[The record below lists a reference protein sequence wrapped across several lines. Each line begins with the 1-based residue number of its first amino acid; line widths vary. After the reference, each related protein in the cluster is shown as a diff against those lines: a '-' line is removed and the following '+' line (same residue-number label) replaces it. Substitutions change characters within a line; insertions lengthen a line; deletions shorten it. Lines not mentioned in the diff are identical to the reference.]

1 MKKISG
7 IAASPGIAIGEV
19 FLHLD
24 DSPSVPQYTL
34 AGEEQVAQEV
44 ERLRGAIDRT
54 DQDIRTIIEK
64 NSAVLEKDEQAI
76 LEAHLLILQDPTLFD
91 SVRKRMRE
99 DRQNVEYAVHLTL
112 RDLVKK
118 LNASGDP
125 YLRER
130 TADLR
135 DVAKRVL
142 NHLLEHQRTSL
153 EHLSSEVVLVTHDL
167 LPSEVVAMDKSKV
180 QAIVMD
186 AGGKTSHT
194 AILARSFEIPA
205 VVGLRTIAKRVTPGE
220 CIIVDGNHGLVIID
234 PDDATIEQYRVLQR
248 ELHEHESQLMR
259 LHSLPGETTDGKRI
273 LLNGNIEVPE
283 EVPSVLS
290 HGADGIGLYRSEFL
304 FLGAQRLPTEEEQ
317 FQAYRSVV
325 SSMGGKTV
333 TIRTLDV
340 GGDKMS
346 ALIDHQDEKNPIL
359 GWRAIRMCLTETNL
373 FKVQLRAILRAS
385 AFGPVQIMFPMI
397 SGVPEFTQALDLLAA
412 VRQELEAEEVPF
424 AQEIPVGIM
433 IEVPSAAL
441 TADALAKKADFFS
454 IGTNDLIQY
463 TMAVDRG
470 NEQVA
475 YLYEP
480 FHPGL
485 LRLIRMTIE
494 SGHAEGIPVAMCGE
508 MAGDPRAT
516 VVLLGLGLDQFSMS
530 AVGVPEVKRII
541 RSTSLAEA
549 EELAGSI
556 MEMRSAAEID
566 EFVRRYMNR
575 RFGLEL

>member
-24 DSPSVPQYTL
+24 DSPTVPQYALT
-34 AGEEQVAQEV
+34 GEEEVAREV

-54 DQDIRTIIEK
+54 DRDIRFIIEQ
-64 NSAVLEKDEQAI
+64 NSALLEKEERAI
-76 LEAHLLILQDPTLFD
+76 LEAHLLILKDPTLSD
-91 SVRKRMRE
+91 SVQERVRKH
-99 DRQNVEYAVHLTL
+99 RQNVEYAVHLTL
-112 RDLVKK
+112 QDLVKK

-142 NHLLEHQRTSL
+142 NHLLEHQLTSL
-153 EHLSSEVVLVTHDL
+153 ESLSTPIVLITHDL
-167 LPSEVVAMDKSKV
+167 LPSELVAMDKRKV

-205 VVGLRTIAKRVTPGE
+205 VVGLRTIARRVKSGE
-220 CIIVDGNHGLVIID
+220 CVIVDGNHGIVILD
-234 PDDATIEQYRVLQR
+234 PDEITVERYRMIQR
-248 ELHEHESQLMR
+248 ELHERESQLMR

-304 FLGAQRLPTEEEQ
+304 FLGAKQLPSEDEQ
-317 FQAYRSVV
+317 YEAYRAVV
-325 SSMGGKTV
+325 TSMAGKAV

-346 ALIDHQDEKNPIL
+346 ALIDHQEEKNPIL
-359 GWRAIRMCLTETNL
+359 GWRAIRMCLSETDL

-385 AFGPVQIMFPMI
+385 AHGPVQIMFPMI
-397 SGVPEFTQALDLLAA
+397 SGVPEFTEALNLLGE
-412 VRQELEAEEVPF
+412 VRRELERENIPF
-424 AQEIPVGIM
+424 ASEIPVGIM

-556 MEMRSAAEID
+556 MEMRSAVEID
-566 EFVRRYMNR
+566 SFVRRFMNR